1 MKIIR
6 ANTSGFCMGV
16 KRAMQMAI
24 ETGKK
29 TAETVY
35 TLGPLIHNPQA
46 IEYLKENGVEM
57 ISELQSVQAGNTI
70 IIRAHGVP
78 AEDFEA
84 LKNKRAHVIDATCP
98 HVVTS
103 QKQIKNYSDKGYHII
118 IVGDPEHPEI
128 RSLQSFANNCS
139 VIKDYEAALK
149 IKNLEKIMV
158 IAQTT
163 YNAAEFVKI
172 SQMLKEKSENAI
184 VCNSICMATSERQTE
199 IKKLAAESDAV
210 IIVGGK
216 NSANT
221 GRLAEIASEYC
232 LNVKHIETIDELN
245 ASDYKDCK
253 TIVVSAGASTPDF
266 ITDKVVEWL
275 KGLNKA

>member
-24 ETGKK
+24 ETAKK
-29 TAETVY
+29 TNETVY

-46 IEYLKENGVEM
+46 IAYLKDNGVGM
-57 ISELQSVQAGNTI
+57 ISDLQSVQPGNTI

-78 AEDFEA
+78 VENLET
-84 LKNKRAHVIDATCP
+84 LKNKKAQIIDATCP

-128 RSLQSFANNCS
+128 RSLQSFAKSCS
-139 VIKDYEAALK
+139 VIKDYKTALK
-149 IKNLEKIMV
+149 ITNLEKIMV

-163 YNAAEFVKI
+163 YNAAEFEKI
-172 SQMLKEKSENAI
+172 SKMLKEKSENAVI
-184 VCNSICMATSERQTE
+184 CNSICMATSERQAE

-232 LNVKHIETIDELN
+232 SNVKHIETEDELN
-245 ASDYKDCK
+245 APDYKNCK

-266 ITDKVVEWL
+266 ITDKVINWL
-275 KGLNKA
+275 ESLS

>member
-78 AEDFEA
+78 AE
-84 LKNKRAHVIDATCP
+84 
-98 HVVTS
+98 
-103 QKQIKNYSDKGYHII
+103 
-118 IVGDPEHPEI
+118 
-128 RSLQSFANNCS
+128 RSA
-139 VIKDYEAALK
+139 
-149 IKNLEKIMV
+149 
-158 IAQTT
+158 
-163 YNAAEFVKI
+163 
-172 SQMLKEKSENAI
+172 
-184 VCNSICMATSERQTE
+184 RR
-199 IKKLAAESDAV
+199 
-210 IIVGGK
+210 
-216 NSANT
+216 
-221 GRLAEIASEYC
+221 GR
-232 LNVKHIETIDELN
+232 
-245 ASDYKDCK
+245 
-253 TIVVSAGASTPDF
+253 
-266 ITDKVVEWL
+266 
-275 KGLNKA
+275 